1 MKLMHIADL
10 HIGKK
15 VNEFSMI
22 EDQKYILK
30 EILKIAA
37 TEEVEGIMIAG
48 DVYDKSIPPAEAVDL
63 LDDFLTALAKSEMKV
78 FMISGNHDSPE
89 RLEFGSRIMGK
100 HRIHI
105 VGDYKGEIPKVT
117 LVDDFGKIHIH
128 LMPYLKPI
136 MVNRKLAVKASSFEE
151 AIRLALE
158 ECEIN
163 EKERN
168 ILVSHQFVTA
178 SGSDPERSDSEVK
191 SLGGL
196 DNVDVKLFKAFD
208 YVALGHI
215 HRPQAMGRDTV
226 RYSGSPLKYSFS
238 EVKHQ
243 KSVVILELSEKGKIE
258 FKLIPLIP
266 IREMKELS
274 CNLEELRAGKTL
286 EKVEADAYVHIT
298 LTDEEEITD
307 AIAKV
312 RDIYPNVMLLDFDNL
327 RSRENFDINRLTG
340 QDLKEK
346 TSLELFRDFYLNQNN
361 VEMNEEEELIF
372 EGIVNKLEER

>member
-15 VNEFSMI
+15 VNDFSMI
-22 EDQKYILK
+22 EDQKYILN
-30 EILKIAA
+30 EILKIAEV
-37 TEEVEGIMIAG
+37 EEVEGMIIAG

-63 LDDFLTALAKSEMKV
+63 LDDFLTILAKKEMNV
-78 FMISGNHDSPE
+78 FLVSGNHDSPE

-105 VGDYKGEIPKVT
+105 AGDYNGEIPKIT
-117 LVDDFGKIHIH
+117 LTDDFGNIHIH

-136 MVNRKLAVKASSFEE
+136 MVNRKLDLKAASFDQ

-158 ECEIN
+158 TSTIN
-163 EKERN
+163 EDERN

-178 SGSDPERSDSEVK
+178 GDQDPERSDSEVK

-196 DNVDVKLFKAFD
+196 DNVDVSAFEAFD

-215 HRPQAMGRDTV
+215 HRPQAMGRKTV

-238 EVKHQ
+238 EVNHK
-243 KSVVILELSEKGKIE
+243 KSVVILELKEKGDLD

-266 IREMKELS
+266 RREMKV
-274 CNLEELRAGKTL
+274 LRSTLAQLRQGKTL
-286 EKVEADAYVHIT
+286 EAVEADAYVHII
-298 LTDEEEITD
+298 LTDEEEIID

-312 RDIYPNVMLLDFDNL
+312 RDVYPNVMVLDFDNQ
-327 RSRENFDINRLTG
+327 RSRENLDPNRLTG
-340 QDLKEK
+340 EDLKEK
-346 TSLELFRDFYLNQNN
+346 TSLELFREFYLNQNN
-361 VEMNEEEELIF
+361 IEMTEEEESIF
-372 EGIVNKLEER
+372 EKIVKRLEER